1 MIRATPVNGFVG
13 CAAALAA
20 HDYASAVASVKC
32 PTLFIV
38 GEKDGATPAA
48 MAKLH
53 DKLPGSRFATLPG
66 AGHISNM
73 DRASE
78 FNRALRDFLTKA

>member
-1 MIRATPVNGFVG
+1 
-13 CAAALAA
+13 
-20 HDYASAVASVKC
+20 
-32 PTLFIV
+32 
-38 GEKDGATPAA
+38 

-53 DKLPGSRFATLPG
+53 DKLHDKLAGSRFVTLPG

-78 FNRALRDFLTKA
+78 FNSALRDFLTKA

>member
-1 MIRATPVNGFVG
+1 VAT
-13 CAAALAA
+13 
-20 HDYASAVASVKC
+20 VKC

-38 GEKDGATPAA
+38 GEKDGPTPAA

-53 DKLPGSRFATLPG
+53 DKLPGSRFVTLPG

-73 DRASE
+73 DRAGE
-78 FNRALRDFLTKA
+78 FNSALRDFLG

>member
-1 MIRATPVNGFVG
+1 MIRATPVNGFIG

-20 HDYASAVASVKC
+20 HDYASAVATVKC

-38 GEKDGATPAA
+38 GEKDGVTPTA

-53 DKLPGSRFATLPG
+53 DKLPGSRFVTLPG

-73 DRASE
+73 DRAGE
-78 FNRALRDFLTKA
+78 FNRALREVLTAE

>member
-1 MIRATPVNGFVG
+1 M
-13 CAAALAA
+13 
-20 HDYASAVASVKC
+20 KC

-53 DKLPGSRFATLPG
+53 DKLADSRFVTLPG

-73 DRASE
+73 DRAGE
-78 FNRALRDFLTKA
+78 FNSALRDFLSS